1 MSILKNSNKFKKG
14 KFENIEIEFNLEENS
29 TSDDNSI
36 VKKFNEIYN
45 GSLCNFT
52 ENKAASHFNYKKR
65 TEEEFLKHHAELLN
79 FAEDIRNSD
88 ANVYFF
94 GIGGSNI
101 APKIF
106 MIFIKIKVIINFIL
120 LLAVTLKN
128 LKVLKFQTV
137 I

>member
-29 TSDDNSI
+29 TFNDSSL
-36 VKKFNEIYN
+36 VKKFNEIYD
-45 GSLCNFT
+45 GSICNFT

-79 FAEDIRNSD
+79 FAEDIRNSE

-94 GIGGSNI
+94 GIYVNVSVRVS
-101 APKIF
+101 F
-106 MIFIKIKVIINFIL
+106 SFL
-120 LLAVTLKN
+120 LIDGN
-128 LKVLKFQTV
+128 GNH
-137 I
+137 